1 MIQYDLNDNKFNVK
15 WIKNSQTIFKTV
27 SRRIYQET
35 YNLRDTRIFKKS
47 RRILFSNEMKMKE
60 KGGRKNW
67 NNNNRGWRFAKQGSQ
82 NRDSTKLEKSWSQVC
97 NTGLAWRADKRRTT
111 RRHPIRCLPCF
122 IRYLRTTVYVSTAY
136 SITRQHRLIK

>member
-60 KGGRKNW
+60 KGGRKN
-67 NNNNRGWRFAKQGSQ
+67 
-82 NRDSTKLEKSWSQVC
+82 
-97 NTGLAWRADKRRTT
+97 
-111 RRHPIRCLPCF
+111 
-122 IRYLRTTVYVSTAY
+122 
-136 SITRQHRLIK
+136 